1 MNGEKQYANLKL
13 GKTYKFAGYKWTV
26 CELNEERHTAVIQ
39 SHGVTSGTWPGYSM
53 FKFGGNMDSPCE
65 EDIDGQDISSYDGK
79 MEMLYDDI
87 KDVEDKSASYGK
99 GLYLISKE
107 KAGLT
112 KCGEL
117 GYGAY
122 WQALKKAAENAFW
135 CRCCSNYAWLGT
147 VDRDINTGAVYV
159 VGDGYVSY
167 SQLGNF
173 VVAPAFNLDLS
184 KVAVA
189 DDDEIIKKEQ
199 LAPSSFEH
207 NDKSL
212 IVEKNVKKARL
223 ILAATEQVSENNFER
238 HYKTIEIEVPES
250 IDLADYD
257 IIGGEWIS

>member
-13 GKTYKFAGYKWTV
+13 GKTYKFAGYDWTV

-39 SHGVTSGTWPGYSM
+39 SHGVTSGTWPGYNM
-53 FKFGGNMDSPCE
+53 FKFGGNMDSSYE

-79 MEMLYDDI
+79 MQLLYYAI
-87 KDVEDKSASYGK
+87 KEAEDTSASYGK

-107 KAGLT
+107 KAGLA

-117 GYGAY
+117 GSGAY
-122 WQALKKAAENAFW
+122 WQALKKAAGNAFW

-147 VDRDINTGAVYV
+147 VNRSINTGAVYV

-184 KVAVA
+184 KVEIV
-189 DDDEIIKKEQ
+189 DDEIVIKGR
-199 LAPSSFEH
+199 SYD
-207 NDKSL
+207 NTNTDKSL

-250 IDLADYD
+250 IDLAGYD